1 MRTHVFGPTGR
12 EVPVIGQGTW
22 NSPTRSAPRDEAV
35 RALRRGIELGMT
47 HIDTAEMYGNGASE
61 ELVASAIEGFPR
73 EELFLVS
80 KVLPSNGTYR
90 QTIAACEATLKRMR
104 IEYLDCYLLHWRGGE
119 DLEETMHALE
129 ALVRNGKIRA
139 LGVSNF
145 DVEDMQEARGY
156 LDREKIACNQLL
168 YNLHDRTI
176 ESAEI
181 ADARDHGTAVVGY
194 TPFGRRASVRDDVV
208 ERIAR
213 ERGVSP
219 RAVILAFL
227 VRDPIAFAI
236 PKASTV
242 AHVEENAQAGDLVL
256 TDAETAAIDAAH
268 TAGRR
273 RGALPMN

>member
-1 MRTHVFGPTGR
+1 MRTHVFGTTGR

-22 NSPTRSAPRDEAV
+22 NSPTRSAARDEAV
-35 RALRRGIELGMT
+35 RAIRRGIELGMT
-47 HIDTAEMYGNGASE
+47 HIDTAEMYGSGASE

-80 KVLPSNGTYR
+80 KVLPSNGTYPK
-90 QTIAACEATLKRMR
+90 TIAACEATLRRMR
-104 IEYLDCYLLHWRGGE
+104 VDYLDCYLLHWRGGE

-129 ALVRNGKIRA
+129 ALVRSGKIRS

-145 DVEDMQEARGY
+145 DVDDMREARGY
-156 LDREKIACNQLL
+156 LDREPIACNQLL
-168 YNLHDRTI
+168 YNLEERTI
-176 ESAEI
+176 ESAEFEE
-181 ADARDHGTAVVGY
+181 AREHDTAIVGY
-194 TPFGRRASVRDDVV
+194 TPFGRRANVRDVV
-208 ERIAR
+208 VDRIAR
-213 ERGVSP
+213 DRGVSS

-227 VRDPIAFAI
+227 VRSPIAFAI

-256 TDAETAAIDAAH
+256 TEAELAAIDAAH

-273 RGALPMN
+273 RGSLPMN